1 MVVGAG
7 HDSTRLSLQG
17 FEGHVAL
24 VSGAAHGIGLRVTET
39 FLALGARVAA
49 CDLEVPHIE
58 GALGL
63 AADVTDDTSVRDAVA
78 GAESELGD
86 ISVVVTCAGV
96 FTPRPFADLELEMWQ
111 QALDVNLTGTFNCVR
126 HVLPGMAARRYGRVV
141 TTSSMA
147 GVDGGDSACAHYA
160 ASKGGVIAFTK
171 AVSKEYCGRGITAN
185 VVAPRQIRTRMLAGM
200 EEELTTQSPAGR
212 LGEVDDVAAAVAFLS
227 SAHAGYIT
235 GEVMAINGGWW

>member
-1 MVVGAG
+1 MVTGAG

-17 FEGHVAL
+17 FEGRVAL
-24 VSGAAHGIGLRVTET
+24 VSGAAHGIGRRVTET

-49 CDLEVPHIE
+49 CDLEMPHTE

-63 AADVTDDTSVRDAVA
+63 VVDVSDDRSVQEAVA
-78 GAESELGD
+78 AAESELGR

-96 FTPRPFADLELEMWQ
+96 YTPQPFERLDLESWQ
-111 QALDVNLTGTFNCVR
+111 QAIDVNLTGTFHCVR
-126 HVLPGMAARRYGRVV
+126 HVLPGMAAQGYGRVV
-141 TTSSMA
+141 TMSSMA

-171 AVSKEYCGRGITAN
+171 AVSKEYCARGITAN
-185 VVAPRQIRTRMLAGM
+185 VVAPRNIRTRMLAGV
-200 EEELTTQSPAGR
+200 EEQLTAQTPAGR
-212 LGEVDDVAAAVAFLS
+212 LGEADDVAAAVAFLG

-235 GEVMAINGGWW
+235 GEVMALNGGWW